1 MNTCKKNQLIVANF
15 QITII
20 MENSNDVQDT
30 TNVSNEVLADVMCS
44 FSKKELDLIAQSL
57 MHLHNSNGEYLTWK
71 KDEFSQQEIPKEMK
85 RIMEVYDKVHKL
97 RV

>member
-1 MNTCKKNQLIVANF
+1 MEEKNLNTEETAN
-15 QITII
+15 
-20 MENSNDVQDT
+20 SD
-30 TNVSNEVLADVMCS
+30 LGAVMCS

-85 RIMEVYDKVHKL
+85 RIMKVYGKVHKL

>member
-1 MNTCKKNQLIVANF
+1 MEHENLNTEETAN
-15 QITII
+15 
-20 MENSNDVQDT
+20 SD
-30 TNVSNEVLADVMCS
+30 SGAVMCS

-71 KDEFSQQEIPKEMK
+71 KDAFSQQEIPKEMK